1 MNRVKTQNIALALAI
16 LTMAAFISGCGSQ
29 TPVGMPVGISPGI
42 GSTYGAGGCM
52 PISQP
57 IGFTTQGGFMDSI
70 NVRAGTIPSVD
81 PYAPGQVFGQVMV
94 TAGAAGGPY
103 QAPNNQLTIAP
114 DGSVSMNIIPNMAA
128 GTAGS
133 ILGSTATMTGTVS
146 VSAFKQQQ
154 VMQSFGGYNYSI
166 NPQIGAPGAPAATGI
181 CVSGVAISLS
191 HNGYNL
197 YGGRVYLY
205 LNTPTTAYTGTT
217 IATYGTS
224 GRGTIIQF

>member
-1 MNRVKTQNIALALAI
+1 MNRVNTRKFALALAI

-29 TPVGMPVGISPGI
+29 TPVGAPTAIGAGV
-42 GSTYGAGGCM
+42 GSTYGTGGCM

-57 IGFTTQGGFMDSI
+57 IGFTTQGGFIDSI
-70 NVRAGTIPSVD
+70 NVRAGQIPAVD
-81 PYAPGQVFGQVMV
+81 PYVPGQVFGQVMV

-103 QAPNNQLTIAP
+103 MAPNNQLTIAP
-114 DGSVSMNIIPNMAA
+114 DGSVSMNIIPNNMGVGSPYASA
-128 GTAGS
+128 MGT
-133 ILGSTATMTGTVS
+133 TATMTGTVT
-146 VSAFKQQQ
+146 VSAYKQQL
-154 VMQSFGGYNYSI
+154 VMQSFGGYNYSYT
-166 NPQIGAPGAPAATGI
+166 PQIGTNMPTSI

-205 LNTPTTAYTGTT
+205 LNTPTTAYTGST
-217 IATYGTS
+217 IYNYGTS